1 MNKFK
6 KPRSNSIGGSRI
18 SSRPSSR
25 PGGRPSFGAPT
36 RPRFG
41 GGSSAGRGRDDVPQ
55 KFDAVCSKCGKAC
68 QVPFR
73 PNGKRPVYCNDCFGA
88 PQQSLSGKSSFG
100 TSASGNSGG
109 AGESGGKSIADL
121 TRQIAAMN
129 AKIDTMLEILQGD
142 ES

>member
-6 KPRSNSIGGSRI
+6 KPRSNSSSGSRI
-18 SSRPSSR
+18 NSRPSSR

-41 GGSSAGRGRDDVPQ
+41 GGGSARGRDDVPQ

-88 PQQSLSGKSSFG
+88 PQQSSLGKSSFG
-100 TSASGNSGG
+100 ADASSNGG
-109 AGESGGKSIADL
+109 GEGGGKSIADL

>member
-6 KPRSNSIGGSRI
+6 KPRSNSGSGGRI

-25 PGGRPSFGAPT
+25 PGGRPSFGAPA

-41 GGSSAGRGRDDVPQ
+41 GGFSSSGRGRDDVPE

-88 PQQSLSGKSSFG
+88 PQQSSSGKSGFG
-100 TSASGNSGG
+100 AGMGASGSSDG
-109 AGESGGKSIADL
+109 GGKSIADL